1 MFKIT
6 ECCPI
11 LYLLREY
18 LPAKIEKHLFHFSR
32 KFVFLSFHVCFVNRS
47 NRFIDVHRF
56 GHQNEEVPNS
66 SSREPIVPRSR
77 RSKSLWQT
85 RWRDCVTG
93 KSLHGSLVNYAVSA
107 DRPNC
112 RDSVVPFLA
121 NADESRSSRVSN
133 SRRSRGCRRR
143 TRNFLFHHPSPFR
156 KPRGSIPRDKSAITI
171 FDYRLYANSREV
183 ILCVVHHRIESNNK
197 ISHSYHPLSCL
208 FLSFLL
214 LLPLLFFS
222 FFFFSLLLM
231 CSKERTRAASR
242 AQHFSDRTF
251 AETIERTSKLEK
263 WTSGGNLRRR
273 WGRRSRGHKSNCGVA
288 PLVSLGCKS
297 RGKLPWNRAWIDDDG
312 YRLLVRERVQ
322 NVATY
327 TFL

>member
-156 KPRGSIPRDKSAITI
+156 NPRGSIPRDKSAITI

-197 ISHSYHPLSCL
+197 ISHCHHPLFCL
-208 FLSFLL
+208 FFSFLL

-222 FFFFSLLLM
+222 FFFFFAFNVF
-231 CSKERTRAASR
+231 ERTNESSVSR
-242 AQHFSDRTF
+242 ATFFRQDICRNHWTNVEAREMDERRKSPTTMRSSISRT
-251 AETIERTSKLEK
+251 
-263 WTSGGNLRRR
+263 
-273 WGRRSRGHKSNCGVA
+273 
-288 PLVSLGCKS
+288 
-297 RGKLPWNRAWIDDDG
+297 
-312 YRLLVRERVQ
+312 
-322 NVATY
+322 
-327 TFL
+327 